1 MEPGEDHHVSLVRL
15 SLPVQF
21 DLEGLDVGYREL
33 PDLEGG
39 AEDGALKST
48 ASWDGLVGVQ
58 GGVGNLVEHT
68 LNGSLD
74 GWHSA
79 RKNNSVIE

>member
-1 MEPGEDHHVSLVRL
+1 MGDSYLKRNVATIGSFNSEVITSVEGQQLGERDLMEPGEDHHVSLVRL

-39 AEDGALKST
+39 AEDGTLKST
-48 ASWDGLVGVQ
+48 AS
-58 GGVGNLVEHT
+58 
-68 LNGSLD
+68 
-74 GWHSA
+74 
-79 RKNNSVIE
+79 